1 MKGSTLGV
9 VGRGCLGSEI
19 GRLAT
24 ALGMNVLY
32 AEHKGAKTCREGYT
46 PFEEVLA
53 QADILTLHCP
63 LTDTTQNLINQDTL
77 VLMKKG
83 AFLINTGR
91 GPLVD
96 EQALVAALESG
107 HLGGAAVDVLVK
119 EPPEKNNP
127 IIQAATRLP
136 NLIVTP
142 HIAWASDSAVT
153 TTLVNKVKQNIE
165 DFVKN
170 EQIA

>member
-1 MKGSTLGV
+1 M
-9 VGRGCLGSEI
+9 
-19 GRLAT
+19 
-24 ALGMNVLY
+24 
-32 AEHKGAKTCREGYT
+32 
-46 PFEEVLA
+46 LA

-77 VLMKKG
+77 ALMKKG

-153 TTLVNKVKQNIE
+153 TLVNKVKQNIE

>member
-1 MKGSTLGV
+1 M
-9 VGRGCLGSEI
+9 
-19 GRLAT
+19 
-24 ALGMNVLY
+24 
-32 AEHKGAKTCREGYT
+32 
-46 PFEEVLA
+46 LA

-77 VLMKKG
+77 ALMKKG

-96 EQALVAALESG
+96 EQALVTALESG

-127 IIQAATRLP
+127 IIRAATRLP

-153 TTLVNKVKQNIE
+153 TLVNKVKQNIE